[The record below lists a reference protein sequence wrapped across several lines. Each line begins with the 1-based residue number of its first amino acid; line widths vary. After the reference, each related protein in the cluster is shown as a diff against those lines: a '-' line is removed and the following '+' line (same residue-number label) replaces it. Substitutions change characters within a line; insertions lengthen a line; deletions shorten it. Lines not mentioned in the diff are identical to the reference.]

1 MAFFRALPFFRVCP
15 RRVDGLQRCG
25 FLGEGTV
32 GWDMRG
38 RHMYSDSL
46 LACGALCGRTIGN
59 LVVYHEIQ
67 VED

>member
-1 MAFFRALPFFRVCP
+1 
-15 RRVDGLQRCG
+15 
-25 FLGEGTV
+25 
-32 GWDMRG
+32 
-38 RHMYSDSL
+38 MYSDSL